1 MNRGNII
8 VRHVDRRNM
17 FLAKQFQEQAAS
29 RHYSCG
35 GGADMPRFAIEGV
48 EGNGSS
54 V

>member
-1 MNRGNII
+1 
-8 VRHVDRRNM
+8 VDRRNM

-29 RHYSCG
+29 RHYSCR
-35 GGADMPRFAIEGV
+35 GADTPGFTIGAV